1 MEESRSP
8 PRSRSPILARAIA
21 MELHV
26 LPQGDRLDIQR
37 LHDAVQKASEWRHL
51 AGGLEVVDRLLDRLS
66 SSEVASDEVKNFQTL
81 VTNLKNEAHQLK
93 TVAYMQL
100 FSSLDSVNLKTD
112 QLARHRDGTPFVTPD
127 GQMSSLLAAQAE
139 EIKFPPQ
146 FHTISPRG
154 AFFLPHL
161 ASARSDSE
169 KQEVSPRGLPLRTN
183 SLKPLAGVF
192 FFFAFFVF
200 WRDFVSCRS
209 SDLGLADLG
218 EDTPPSQREGG
229 TPISSQNL
237 KVFWGRPSPI

>member
-1 MEESRSP
+1 MDVATVGFQVLSSGIKPALGRFSGVRFLLFRMEESLSP

-66 SSEVASDEVKNFQTL
+66 SSNVASDEVKNFQTL

-100 FSSLDSVNLKTD
+100 FSSLDSVNLQTD

-127 GQMSSLLAAQAE
+127 GQMSSQLAAQAE

-146 FHTISPRG
+146 FRMISSNTG
-154 AFFLPHL
+154 EKFFFFPLYL

-169 KQEVSPRGLPLRTN
+169 KQEESPRGLPLRTHSPK
-183 SLKPLAGVF
+183 SLAEF
-192 FFFAFFVF
+192 FFFLGDAAAVVPLI
-200 WRDFVSCRS
+200 RVS
-209 SDLGLADLG
+209 L
-218 EDTPPSQREGG
+218 T
-229 TPISSQNL
+229 
-237 KVFWGRPSPI
+237 

>member
-112 QLARHRDGTPFVTPD
+112 QLARHRDGTPFVAPD

-146 FHTISPRG
+146 FHRIFPRRNFFFLIWPPRG
-154 AFFLPHL
+154 QIQKNKRYLRGVCLSEQNPRSLSLESSGFFLFFL
-161 ASARSDSE
+161 
-169 KQEVSPRGLPLRTN
+169 RGL
-183 SLKPLAGVF
+183 F
-192 FFFAFFVF
+192 
-200 WRDFVSCRS
+200 SCRS

-218 EDTPPSQREGG
+218 EDTPLSQREGG
-229 TPISSQNL
+229 TPISSQHL
-237 KVFWGRPSPI
+237 MVFLGGRPSPI